1 MTVKEQV
8 KALWRICFQDSEEFI
23 DLYFR
28 LRYKNEVNA
37 VIQNGDK
44 VVSALQMLPYP
55 MTFCGKT
62 VQTSYIS
69 GACTHPDFR
78 SKGVMRELLS
88 QSFVRMLRNE
98 VHFSTLIPAE
108 PWLFDYYAHMGYDS
122 VFKYSTKTIA
132 LPEIIPS
139 PSKDINIEI
148 IVAYQDEIGR
158 AHV

>member
-98 VHFSTLIPAE
+98 VHFST
-108 PWLFDYYAHMGYDS
+108 
-122 VFKYSTKTIA
+122 
-132 LPEIIPS
+132 
-139 PSKDINIEI
+139 
-148 IVAYQDEIGR
+148 
-158 AHV
+158 

>member
-69 GACTHPDFR
+69 GACTHPVTTSTSAVLTMVAITIGQNSAAIT
-78 SKGVMRELLS
+78 SKYNMSATPGGTKKNPKLATRKSDNPCTQCSLIQPNFKKRVS
-88 QSFVRMLRNE
+88 SSIPIMLE
-98 VHFSTLIPAE
+98 GSLIP
-108 PWLFDYYAHMGYDS
+108 
-122 VFKYSTKTIA
+122 VK
-132 LPEIIPS
+132 
-139 PSKDINIEI
+139 
-148 IVAYQDEIGR
+148 
-158 AHV
+158 

>member
-1 MTVKEQV
+1 MIVKEQV

-78 SKGVMRELLS
+78 SKGSCASFYPSLSSECYAMRYTS
-88 QSFVRMLRNE
+88 
-98 VHFSTLIPAE
+98 
-108 PWLFDYYAHMGYDS
+108 AH
-122 VFKYSTKTIA
+122 
-132 LPEIIPS
+132 
-139 PSKDINIEI
+139 
-148 IVAYQDEIGR
+148 
-158 AHV
+158 

>member
-69 GACTHPDFR
+69 MLISLEGEGITSDKAI
-78 SKGVMRELLS
+78 V
-88 QSFVRMLRNE
+88 FVEYLNTE
-98 VHFSTLIPAE
+98 
-108 PWLFDYYAHMGYDS
+108 
-122 VFKYSTKTIA
+122 
-132 LPEIIPS
+132 
-139 PSKDINIEI
+139 
-148 IVAYQDEIGR
+148 AYPMW
-158 AHV
+158 A